1 MAHPAKDDQRGQAK
15 AELRTKRPR
24 RIDKEQ
30 RQSEILDAAFKLFA
44 KKGFGATTIDDIAK
58 QAGVAKGLVLFHFKS
73 KEDVFQAV
81 VRRAI
86 PPLLDRLDINDFEDG
101 TDAVNLLRETLHRVY
116 QHLVANPHAKVI
128 LQLLIA
134 EGHRFPKLKAFYHS
148 EVVARG
154 NAMITQIVAL
164 GVKQQKFSA
173 KIDANLPRILL
184 GPLVSALFWQILF
197 AEFEEID
204 IEQLFK
210 SHIDLMLHGLIG
222 PRTSANRKR
231 SK

>member
-1 MAHPAKDDQRGQAK
+1 MAIQAKDDRRSVR
-15 AELRTKRPR
+15 RTPRPR

-73 KEDVFQAV
+73 KEEVFQAV

-86 PPLLDRLDINDFEDG
+86 PPLSDKLEMDDFESG
-101 TDAVNLLRETLHRVY
+101 ADAVTLLRKALRSVY

-128 LQLLIA
+128 LQLLVA

-154 NAMITQIVAL
+154 NTMLTRIVTL
-164 GVKQQKFSA
+164 GVRQGEFSV

-197 AEFEEID
+197 IEFEKID
-204 IEQLFK
+204 IEKLFK

-222 PRTSANRKR
+222 PCASSNTSKG
-231 SK
+231 K

>member
-1 MAHPAKDDQRGQAK
+1 MAYQAK
-15 AELRTKRPR
+15 HDRRDQGETELRARRPR
-24 RIDKEQ
+24 RIDKER

-44 KKGFGATTIDDIAK
+44 KKGFGSTRIDEIAK

-86 PPLLDRLDINDFEDG
+86 PPLLDKLDMDGFESE
-101 TDAVNLLRETLHRVY
+101 TDAVKLLREALHRVY
-116 QHLVANPHAKVI
+116 QHLVVNPHAKVI
-128 LQLLIA
+128 LQLLVA

-148 EVVARG
+148 DVVARG

-164 GVKQQKFSA
+164 GVKQGKFSA

-197 AEFEEID
+197 VEFEKID
-204 IEQLFK
+204 IEELFE

-222 PRTSANRKR
+222 PRPSSKRANTR
-231 SK
+231 

>member
-1 MAHPAKDDQRGQAK
+1 MAYQAKDGRRSQGK
-15 AELRTKRPR
+15 AELRAPRPR

-44 KKGFGATTIDDIAK
+44 KNGFGATRIDEIAK

-86 PPLLDRLDINDFEDG
+86 PPLLDTLAMDNFESG
-101 TDAVNLLRETLHRVY
+101 TDAVELLRETLHRVY

-128 LQLLIA
+128 LQLLVA

-154 NAMITQIVAL
+154 NAAITQIVSL
-164 GVKQQKFSA
+164 GVKQGEFSVR
-173 KIDANLPRILL
+173 IDANLPRVLL

-197 AEFEEID
+197 VEFEKID

-210 SHIDLMLHGLIG
+210 SHFDLMLHGLIG
-222 PRTSANRKR
+222 PRASSRREKNG
-231 SK
+231 